1 MRKIDKENEFNRE
14 SDLTLEELRQS
25 PEFEKFSNEEI
36 LQIIEFLKTYS
47 YLVYQTHRKINCCED
62 ENEMVIDLN
71 SSNHI
76 KLAA

>member
-14 SDLTLEELRQS
+14 EDLTIEELKQS
-25 PEFEKFSNEEI
+25 PEFEKFSDKEI
-36 LQIIEFLKTYS
+36 LQVIEFLKTFS
-47 YLVYQTHRKINCCED
+47 HLVYQVHRKINCCED

-71 SSNHI
+71 NNNQI

>member
-1 MRKIDKENEFNRE
+1 MKKKDKENEFNRE
-14 SDLTLEELRQS
+14 NDLTLEELKQS
-25 PEFEKFSNEEI
+25 PEFEKFSDEEV

-71 SSNHI
+71 NNNQI

>member
-25 PEFEKFSNEEI
+25 SEFEKFSDEEI

>member
-14 SDLTLEELRQS
+14 EDLTIEELKQS
-25 PEFEKFSNEEI
+25 PEFEKFSDEEI

-47 YLVYQTHRKINCCED
+47 YLVYQVHRKINCCED
-62 ENEMVIDLN
+62 ENEMVIDTKN
-71 SSNHI
+71 NQI

>member
-1 MRKIDKENEFNRE
+1 MRKIERENEFNRE
-14 SDLTLEELRQS
+14 EDLTIEELRQS
-25 PEFEKFSNEEI
+25 PEFENFSNEEV

-47 YLVYQTHRKINCCED
+47 YLVYQVHRKLNCCEN

-71 SSNHI
+71 NNNQI

>member
-1 MRKIDKENEFNRE
+1 MRKIDKENEFKRE
-14 SDLTLEELRQS
+14 GDLTLEELRQS
-25 PEFEKFSNEEI
+25 PELEKFSDEEV
-36 LQIIEFLKTYS
+36 LKLIEFLKAYS

-71 SSNHI
+71 SSNQI

>member
-1 MRKIDKENEFNRE
+1 MRKIDNENEFNRE
-14 SDLTLEELRQS
+14 GDLTLEELRQS
-25 PEFEKFSNEEI
+25 PEFDKYSDEEV
-36 LQIIEFLKTYS
+36 LHIIDFFKTYS

-71 SSNHI
+71 SSNQI

>member
-1 MRKIDKENEFNRE
+1 MRKIDKEKEFNRE
-14 SDLTLEELRQS
+14 GDLTFEELRQS
-25 PEFEKFSNEEI
+25 PEFEKFSDEEV
-36 LQIIEFLKTYS
+36 LKLIEFLKAYS

-71 SSNHI
+71 SNNQI

>member
-14 SDLTLEELRQS
+14 GDLTLEELRQS
-25 PEFEKFSNEEI
+25 PELEKFSDEEV
-36 LQIIEFLKTYS
+36 LKLIEFLKTYS

-71 SSNHI
+71 SSNQI

>member
-14 SDLTLEELRQS
+14 NDLTLEELRQS
-25 PEFEKFSNEEI
+25 PEFEKFSDDEV
-36 LQIIEFLKTYS
+36 LQILEFLKTYS
-47 YLVYQTHRKINCCED
+47 YLVYQAHRKINFCEN

-71 SSNHI
+71 NSNQI

>member
-25 PEFEKFSNEEI
+25 PEFEKFSDEEI

>member
-14 SDLTLEELRQS
+14 DDLTLEELKQS
-25 PEFEKFSNEEI
+25 PEFEKFSDEEV

-47 YLVYQTHRKINCCED
+47 YLVYQAHRKINCCED

-71 SSNHI
+71 CSNHI

>member
-1 MRKIDKENEFNRE
+1 MRKIDRENEFNRE
-14 SDLTLEELRQS
+14 TDLTLEELRRS
-25 PEFEKFSNEEI
+25 PEFEKFSDEEV

-47 YLVYQTHRKINCCED
+47 YLVYQAHRKINCCEN

-71 SSNHI
+71 NNNQI

>member
-1 MRKIDKENEFNRE
+1 MKKKDKENEFNRE
-14 SDLTLEELRQS
+14 DDLTLEELKQS
-25 PEFEKFSNEEI
+25 PEFEKFSDEEV

-47 YLVYQTHRKINCCED
+47 YLVYQAHRKINCCED

-71 SSNHI
+71 NNNQI

>member
-14 SDLTLEELRQS
+14 EDLTLEELRQS
-25 PEFEKFSNEEI
+25 SEFENFSDEEV
-36 LQIIEFLKTYS
+36 LMFIEFFKTFS
-47 YLVYQTHRKINCCED
+47 YLVYQAHRKINCCDD

-71 SSNHI
+71 NSNQI

>member
-14 SDLTLEELRQS
+14 EDLTLEELRQS
-25 PEFEKFSNEEI
+25 PEFENFSDEEV
-36 LQIIEFLKTYS
+36 LLFIEFFKTFS
-47 YLVYQTHRKINCCED
+47 YLVYQAHRKINCCDD

-71 SSNHI
+71 NSNQI